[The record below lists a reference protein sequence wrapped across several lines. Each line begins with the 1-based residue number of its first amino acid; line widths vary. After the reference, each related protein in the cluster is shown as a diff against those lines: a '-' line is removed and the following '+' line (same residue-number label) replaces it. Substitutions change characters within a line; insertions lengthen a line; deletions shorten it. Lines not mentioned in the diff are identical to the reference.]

1 MTAVQDP
8 MVLAGGLG
16 GLLLVGGGA
25 FWIARRR
32 RAQVRD
38 DDLKVPVKSAPTL
51 AKAGAPAAAIAGSPL
66 MTPVAGSDDVDPL
79 AEADLY
85 LNFGRDAQAE
95 EVLKEALQKNPQ
107 HEEAQ
112 LKLLQIYAARKDK
125 PEFEKVARSLNT
137 QTSGV
142 GDTWIKAAGM
152 GYAFDPDNALYE
164 AGKAAPAADSPTT
177 SGNVGGTDL
186 DFDLELSPDAT
197 GAATDL
203 PLDSG
208 EKTML
213 MGPGELASMSDSLG
227 QTAATQ
233 DITHDSVAAQAFAPG
248 PAASPDFT
256 LNPAAAGAPANVP
269 DFNIDAAPVSVA
281 DAKTDVTGDSRTG
294 PMASAIDFN
303 FDAPATAATPT
314 PAKPQHDSTMV
325 LTPENQAKA
334 AGLAMDFD
342 VSGAGAVT
350 PAPATTATG
359 TGSVIQL
366 DPTFKLDL
374 GAEPTAGAGPASP
387 AAPDI
392 KLDDISLSLDD
403 VPTAD
408 AAAPAAGGT
417 KDDHWYDV
425 QTKFDLAKA
434 YQEMGDKDGAREI
447 LQEVM
452 KEGDAAQQAEAK
464 QLLDSLG

>member
-1 MTAVQDP
+1 
-8 MVLAGGLG
+8 
-16 GLLLVGGGA
+16 
-25 FWIARRR
+25 
-32 RAQVRD
+32 
-38 DDLKVPVKSAPTL
+38 
-51 AKAGAPAAAIAGSPL
+51 
-66 MTPVAGSDDVDPL
+66 
-79 AEADLY
+79 
-85 LNFGRDAQAE
+85 
-95 EVLKEALQKNPQ
+95 
-107 HEEAQ
+107 
-112 LKLLQIYAARKDK
+112 
-125 PEFEKVARSLNT
+125 
-137 QTSGV
+137 
-142 GDTWIKAAGM
+142 
-152 GYAFDPDNALYE
+152 
-164 AGKAAPAADSPTT
+164 
-177 SGNVGGTDL
+177 
-186 DFDLELSPDAT
+186 
-197 GAATDL
+197 
-203 PLDSG
+203 
-208 EKTML
+208 
-213 MGPGELASMSDSLG
+213 
-227 QTAATQ
+227 
-233 DITHDSVAAQAFAPG
+233 
-248 PAASPDFT
+248 
-256 LNPAAAGAPANVP
+256 
-269 DFNIDAAPVSVA
+269 
-281 DAKTDVTGDSRTG
+281 
-294 PMASAIDFN
+294 MASAIDFN

-325 LTPENQAKA
+325 LTPENQVKA